1 MRTAIYRIESIRTYS
16 SEHYLDRSLHTKAG
30 HAGDNEHNET
40 TPISHLYIISRR
52 PATKVAP
59 RKLPILI
66 SIRSHKSGQNERV
79 PLYDDGFGISTL
91 SFTSNDSEFKELFIG
106 DTPEHITNI
115 EFNKKHTCF
124 ECIYEENPIK
134 LGVWEFATLASRF
147 DEEVCGQE
155 ILYVGKSV
163 GNSGTRTSSDRL
175 AEHSTL
181 QKILSDYSNLPGWE
195 IFITLLKFNVEYN
208 TTFPQIIDTPSR
220 TSTSK
225 KNLEISSPPL
235 NILQETPKIQNAPL
249 SETTLSYITNIDNY
263 TSIIESMLISY
274 FRPIYN
280 THYISWNEP
289 RRKYVKELAKADVE
303 LVLLEFHSHNSLAC
317 FFSESIPLELCHY
330 ITGILPTTEYSKDF
344 PELQNWS
351 DFRIKAESRYDKL
364 FLLVRKIKKSL
375 EFTCERSHGDVL
387 PRRDTKKILSSL
399 GHLSVSYSS
408 SSHNQEIPIIDPPT
422 HPGDIVLHY

>member
-16 SEHYLDRSLHTKAG
+16 SEHSLNRSLCTKAG
-30 HAGDNEHNET
+30 HAGDNELNET
-40 TPISHLYIISRR
+40 TPKSHLYIISRR

-59 RKLPILI
+59 RELPLFI

-79 PLYDDGFGISTL
+79 PLYDDGFGISTH
-91 SFTSNDSEFKELFIG
+91 SFTSNESNFKELFIG

-115 EFNKKHTCF
+115 EFNNKHTCF
-124 ECIYEENPIK
+124 ECTYEENPIK
-134 LGVWEFATLASRF
+134 LGGWEFAALASRF
-147 DEEVCGQE
+147 NEEVCGQE

-181 QKILSDYSNLPGWE
+181 QQILSDYSNSPEWE
-195 IFITLLKFNVEYN
+195 IFITLVKFNIEYN
-208 TTFPQIIDTPSR
+208 TTFPQIIDIPPR
-220 TSTSK
+220 ASTSK
-225 KNLEISSPPL
+225 KNLEISSLPP
-235 NILQETPKIQNAPL
+235 NTPQETPKIQNTPL
-249 SETTLSYITNIDNY
+249 SESTLSYITNIDNY

-280 THYISWNEP
+280 KHYISWNEP
-289 RRKYVKELAKADVE
+289 RRKYVKELAKAGIE

-317 FFSESIPLELCHY
+317 FFSESTPLELCHY

-351 DFRIKAESRYDKL
+351 DFRIKAESHYDKL
-364 FLLVRKIKKSL
+364 FLFVRKIKKSL
-375 EFTCERSHGDVL
+375 NFTCERSHGDAL
-387 PRRDTKKILSSL
+387 PWRDTKKILSSL
-399 GHLSVSYSS
+399 GHLSAPFSPSF
-408 SSHNQEIPIIDPPT
+408 HNQEIPIIDPPT
-422 HPGDIVLHY
+422 PPGDIVLC